1 MNIQLNISNN
11 LKAYRKKNELSQE
24 ALAERLGITSQA
36 VSKWECMQSIPDIET
51 VVAIA
56 GMLRVSIDE
65 LLLGKAAQRSDSKK
79 ESGCVPASVI
89 DNGGGNTCGVNFN
102 GEVLRYED
110 GPDGTDI
117 IIKVHMPSSAKKPKK

>member
-65 LLLGKAAQRSDSKK
+65 LLLGKAPLENGFEK
-79 ESGCVPASVI
+79 EPRESAFVNNN
-89 DNGGGNTCGVNFN
+89 DGGHTGGVGFN

-110 GPDGTDI
+110 GPDGTDV
-117 IIKVHMPSSAKKPKK
+117 IIKVHMPKSANMPK